1 MKLTDSI
8 RYIPG
13 IGEKRAAAFARLG
26 IETVGELL
34 YHFPRAY
41 EHRGD
46 IRLLSEVEDGEVCS
60 VLLTIAKPAANV
72 KVRGRME
79 LTKVTAFDETRRCS
93 ITFFNQG
100 YLKEVLRLGATFR
113 FYGKVSVKGGVCSM
127 SAPTVEPYYPG
138 VKLPEF
144 HPVYPLASPL
154 TQKNIRDAVCFVLD
168 KYDLGALDPL
178 PPYIREGLG
187 LEDMVTALNH
197 IHRPNT
203 YAELDEGRRR
213 FVFEE
218 LFLFSMAVTFTRRG
232 SVYELPP
239 GMSTPDL
246 KPFYSALPFEFTDAQ
261 ARCAREILSDMIGDK
276 PMVRLLSGDVGSG
289 KTAVAAFA
297 AYVCVKNGYQ
307 CAIMAPTEILA
318 NQHYA
323 DLSELFGALG
333 IRCALLTGSVSAANK
348 KKVKTLLSAGE
359 IDIVIGTHALLS
371 EGVDFAA
378 LGLVVTDEQHRFGVM
393 QRAHLTG
400 KGQGVHLLVMS
411 ATPIPRTMSLI
422 LYGDLALSE
431 IDTLPPGRQKVG
443 TYVVDESYRPRLDAF
458 IRKNVAE
465 GGQVYIVCPAV
476 EAEEEGLV
484 DLSYDGEKPK
494 IKNVTDYTR
503 ELQSRLPELS
513 IATMYGRMKGA
524 EKEAVMSAFAR
535 GEVQVLVSTTVIE
548 VGVNVPNA
556 SLMIVENAERFGL
569 AQLHQ
574 LRGRVGRGK
583 RQSHCVLVSDSKSA
597 EAKERLEAL
606 RTKSNGYEIAEI
618 DLKMRGPG
626 DFFPSGDGRA
636 KQSGAYEFRLASMC
650 NDMPTLERAAELA
663 RRIAETDP
671 DLASPLHTGLKAKL
685 LDVFTEIKGTIS

>member
-1 MKLTDSI
+1 MNLSDSI

-13 IGEKRAAAFARLG
+13 IGVKRADALARLG
-26 IETVGELL
+26 IETVEELL

-46 IRLLSEVEDGEVCS
+46 VRLLSEVADGEVCS
-60 VLLTIAKPAANV
+60 VLLTIAKPAVNV
-72 KVRGRME
+72 KVKGHME
-79 LTKVTAFDETRRCS
+79 LTKVVAFDETRRCS

-100 YLKEVLRLGATFR
+100 YLKDVLRLGSAFR

-127 SAPTVEPYYPG
+127 SAPAVEPYYPG
-138 VKLPEF
+138 AKLPEF
-144 HPVYPLASPL
+144 NSVYPLAAPL
-154 TQKNIRDAVCFVLD
+154 TQKNIRDAVAFVLD
-168 KYDLGALDPL
+168 KCDLSGADPL
-178 PPYIREGLG
+178 PAYIRERAG
-187 LEDMVTALNH
+187 VTDFARAMNC
-197 IHRPNT
+197 IHRPGS
-203 YAELDEGRRR
+203 YSELDEGRRR

-218 LFLFSMAVTFTRRG
+218 LFLFSMAVAFTRMG
-232 SVYELPP
+232 GVHELPP
-239 GMSTPDL
+239 GMSEPDL
-246 KPFYSALPFEFTDAQ
+246 EPFYSALPFTFTDAQ
-261 ARCAREILSDMIGDK
+261 ARCAREILADMVGEK

-297 AYVCVKNGYQ
+297 AYVCVKNGCQ
-307 CAIMAPTEILA
+307 CAFMAPTEILA

-323 DLSELFGALG
+323 DLSELFGAMG
-333 IRCALLTGSVSAANK
+333 IRCALLTGSVNPAK
-348 KKVKTLLSAGE
+348 KKKIKAELSEGL

-371 EGVDFAA
+371 DGVDFAA
-378 LGLVVTDEQHRFGVM
+378 LGLVITDEQHRFGVM
-393 QRAHLTG
+393 QRARLTG

-458 IRKNVAE
+458 ILKNVEE
-465 GGQVYIVCPAV
+465 GGQVYVVCPAV
-476 EAEEEGLV
+476 EAEDEGLI
-484 DLSYDGEKPK
+484 DLSFRGEKPVM
-494 IKNVTDYTR
+494 KNVTDYTR
-503 ELQSRLPELS
+503 ELKERLPRLTV
-513 IATMYGRMKGA
+513 ATMYGKMKGA
-524 EKEAVMSAFAR
+524 DKEAVMSAFAK
-535 GEVQVLVSTTVIE
+535 GKTQVLISTTVIE
-548 VGVNVPNA
+548 VGVDVPNA
-556 SLMIVENAERFGL
+556 TLMIVENAERFGL

-583 RQSHCVLVSDSKSA
+583 RQSYCILVSDSKSP

-636 KQSGAYEFRLASMC
+636 KQSGAYEFRLASLC
-650 NDMPTLERAAELA
+650 SDMKTLEEAAELA
-663 RRIAETDP
+663 RRLAETDP
-671 DLASPLHTGLKAKL
+671 GLSSPLHSGLKARL
-685 LDVFTEIKGTIS
+685 EAVFTEIKGTIS

>member
-1 MKLTDSI
+1 MNLTDPI

-13 IGEKRAAAFARLG
+13 IGAKRAEAFARLG
-26 IETVGELL
+26 IENVGDLL

-46 IRLLSEVEDGEVCS
+46 IRELAEVNDGEVCS

-72 KVRGRME
+72 KVKGRME
-79 LTKVTAFDETRRCS
+79 LTKVVAFDDTGRCN

-127 SAPTVEPYYPG
+127 SSPTVEPYYPG
-138 VKLPEF
+138 AKLPEF

-154 TQKNIRDAVCFVLD
+154 TQKNVRDAVNYVLD
-168 KYDLGALDPL
+168 KYDLSDFDPL
-178 PPYIREGLG
+178 PAYIREGLG
-187 LEDMVTALNH
+187 VEDAATAFEH

-232 SVYELPP
+232 GVYELPP
-239 GMSTPDL
+239 GMSEPDL
-246 KPFYSALPFEFTDAQ
+246 TPFYRALPFTFTDAQ
-261 ARCAREILSDMIGDK
+261 SKCAAEILSDMIGDK

-307 CAIMAPTEILA
+307 CAFMAPTEILA

-323 DLSELFGALG
+323 DLSALFGEMG
-333 IRCALLTGSVSAANK
+333 IRCALLTGSVSAAGK
-348 KKVKTLLSAGE
+348 KKIKTELSHGE

-378 LGLVVTDEQHRFGVM
+378 LGLVITDEQHRFGVM

-443 TYVVDESYRPRLDAF
+443 TYVVDEGYRPRLDAF
-458 IRKNVAE
+458 IRRNVAE

-476 EAEEEGLV
+476 EAEDEGLV
-484 DLSYDGEKPK
+484 DLAYDGQKPK
-494 IKNVTDYTR
+494 LKNVTDYTC
-503 ELQSRLPELS
+503 ELKARLPELN
-513 IATMYGRMKGA
+513 IATMYGRMKA
-524 EKEAVMSAFAR
+524 SEKEAVMAAFAR

-556 SLMIVENAERFGL
+556 TLMIVENAERFGL

-583 RQSHCVLVSDSKSA
+583 RQSYCVLVSDSKSP

-618 DLKMRGPG
+618 DLKLRGPG
-626 DFFPSGDGRA
+626 DFFPSGDGKA
-636 KQSGAYEFRLASMC
+636 KQSGAYEFRLASLC
-650 NDMPTLERAAELA
+650 NDMQTLERAAVLA
-663 RRIAETDP
+663 RRISENDP
-671 DLASPLHTGLKAKL
+671 DLASPLHRGLKARL
-685 LDVFTEIKGTIS
+685 EEIFTEIKGTIS

>member
-13 IGEKRAAAFARLG
+13 IGAKRAEAFARLG
-26 IETVGELL
+26 IESVGDLL

-46 IRLLSEVEDGEVCS
+46 LRDLADVNDGEVCS
-60 VLLTIAKPAANV
+60 VLLTVAKPAANV

-79 LTKVTAFDETRRCS
+79 LTKVIAFDDTRRCT

-100 YLKEVLRLGATFR
+100 YLKDVLRTGSTFR

-127 SAPTVEPYYPG
+127 SAPAVEPYYPG
-138 VKLPEF
+138 AKLPEF
-144 HPVYPLASPL
+144 HPVYPLTSSL
-154 TQKNIRDAVCFVLD
+154 TQKAIRDAIGYVLD
-168 KYDLGALDPL
+168 RYDVASLDPI
-178 PPYIREGLG
+178 PAYIREGLG
-187 LEDMVTALNH
+187 MADFTHAMNC
-197 IHRPNT
+197 IHRPST
-203 YAELDEGRRR
+203 YAALDEGRHR
-213 FVFEE
+213 FIFEE
-218 LFLFSMAVTFTRRG
+218 LFLFSMAVAYTRRG
-232 SVYELPP
+232 GVHELPP
-239 GMSTPDL
+239 GMTEPDL
-246 KPFYSALPFEFTDAQ
+246 APFYSALPFTFTEAQ
-261 ARCAREILSDMIGDK
+261 ARCAREILTDMVGDK

-307 CAIMAPTEILA
+307 CAFMAPTEILA

-323 DLSELFGALG
+323 DLSELFGSLG

-348 KKVKTLLSAGE
+348 KKIKAALSEGAY
-359 IDIVIGTHALLS
+359 DIVIGTHALLS

-378 LGLVVTDEQHRFGVM
+378 LGLVITDEQHRFGVM

-443 TYVVDESYRPRLDAF
+443 TYVVDESYRPRLDNF

-476 EAEEEGLV
+476 ESEDEGLV
-484 DLSYDGEKPK
+484 DMSFDGEKPAL
-494 IKNVTDYTR
+494 KNVTDYTN
-503 ELQSRLPELS
+503 ELKSRLPELN
-513 IATMYGRMKGA
+513 IATMYGRMKGT
-524 EKEAVMSAFAR
+524 EKEAVMSDFAK

-583 RQSHCVLVSDSKSA
+583 RQSYCVLVSDSKKP

-626 DFFPSGDGRA
+626 DFFPSSDGRA
-636 KQSGAYEFRLASMC
+636 KQSGAYEFRLANLC
-650 NDMPTLERAAELA
+650 ADMKTLEEAAALA
-663 RRIAETDP
+663 KRLAETDP
-671 DLASPLHTGLKAKL
+671 DLSSPLHAPLKARMEK
-685 LDVFTEIKGTIS
+685 VFTDIKGTIS